1 MLCRSY
7 SLRSRLIQRKAEQTS
22 RNDAEP
28 LSAALS
34 PHIET
39 GFQLAA
45 AHGPLCAEP
54 MEGLAF
60 FLESLEIDAEGLQ
73 KEMCML
79 WLDCPM

>member
-7 SLRSRLIQRKAEQTS
+7 SLRSRLIQSKAEQTS

-79 WLDCPM
+79 WLDCPP

>member
-1 MLCRSY
+1 L
-7 SLRSRLIQRKAEQTS
+7 
-22 RNDAEP
+22 
-28 LSAALS
+28 AALS

-60 FLESLEIDAEGLQ
+60 FIENLEIDAEGLQ

-79 WLDCPM
+79 WLDSSS